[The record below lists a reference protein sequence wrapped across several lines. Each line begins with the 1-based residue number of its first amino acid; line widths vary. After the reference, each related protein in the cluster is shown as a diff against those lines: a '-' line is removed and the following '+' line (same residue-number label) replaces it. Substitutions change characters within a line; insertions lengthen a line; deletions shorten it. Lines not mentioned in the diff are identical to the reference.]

1 MKAGGL
7 VLFLAAVAST
17 GCFASK
23 TDFLKLQDE
32 VAVTRASDLAADS
45 AQREHL
51 AAITR
56 SIRGLADSLG
66 ALNRKVT
73 AMRVASETD
82 LAAIRQD
89 IAQLQDLSGQS
100 EQRLRDMR
108 AKLEEKTGPVE
119 PGATSITGAGSPA
132 PDSSPAGIGAPG
144 PAQLL
149 QAGRDQLIKGGN
161 AAARSAFSELVAQ
174 YPNSEY
180 APEAIFY
187 SAQSFAAEK
196 NPGAA
201 DSTYVVLIAR
211 FPNSPRIPTALY
223 KRAQHMQA
231 TRRTAQARQ
240 LYQEIIRRFPRSD
253 EAALAEERLQAIR

>member
-1 MKAGGL
+1 MRAGLLLL
-7 VLFLAAVAST
+7 VAASAAST

-23 TDFLKLQDE
+23 TDFLKLQDDL
-32 VAVTRASDLAADS
+32 AVTRASDLAADS
-45 AQREHL
+45 AQREQL
-51 AAITR
+51 ASVSR
-56 SIRGLADSLG
+56 SLRALSDSL
-66 ALNRKVT
+66 ASLNRKVT
-73 AMRVASETD
+73 AMRATSETD
-82 LAAIRQD
+82 IAAIRQD
-89 IAQLQDLSGQS
+89 ISQLQDLSGQS

-108 AKLEEKTGPVE
+108 AALEEKTRQQEAVTRPD
-119 PGATSITGAGSPA
+119 ASSDAGTPPA
-132 PDSSPAGIGAPG
+132 AASTAPG

-149 QAGRDQLIKGGN
+149 QAGRDQLVRGAN
-161 AAARSAFSELVAQ
+161 SAARSAFSELVAQ

-187 SAQSFAAEK
+187 SAQSFAAER

-211 FPNSPRIPTALY
+211 FPNSPRVPTALY

-231 TRRTAQARQ
+231 TRRATQARQ

-253 EAALAEERLQAIR
+253 EAALAEERLQAMR

>member
-1 MKAGGL
+1 MKAAIFVL
-7 VLFLAAVAST
+7 VVATAAST

-23 TDFLKLQDE
+23 TDFLKLQDDL
-32 VAVTRASDLAADS
+32 AVTRASDLAADS
-45 AQREHL
+45 AQREQL
-51 AAITR
+51 ASIGR
-56 SIRGLADSLG
+56 SLRALSDSLG

-73 AMRVASETD
+73 AMRTATETD
-82 LAAIRQD
+82 IVAMRQD

-100 EQRLRDMR
+100 EQRLRDIR
-108 AKLEEKTGPVE
+108 ARLEEKTGPAE
-119 PGATSITGAGSPA
+119 PATPPTTGGTATPSDA
-132 PDSSPAGIGAPG
+132 SPAGPAGPG

-149 QAGRDQLIKGGN
+149 QAGRDQLVKGGN

-187 SAQSFAAEK
+187 SAQSFAAER
-196 NPGAA
+196 NLGAA

-211 FPNSPRIPTALY
+211 FPNSPRVPTAMY
-223 KRAQHMQA
+223 KRAQYMQ
-231 TRRTAQARQ
+231 TSRRTAQARS